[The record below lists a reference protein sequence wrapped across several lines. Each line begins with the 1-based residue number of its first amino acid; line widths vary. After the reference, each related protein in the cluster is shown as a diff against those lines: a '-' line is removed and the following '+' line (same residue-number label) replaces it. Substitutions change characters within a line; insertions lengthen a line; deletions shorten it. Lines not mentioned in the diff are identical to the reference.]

1 MVCKTTSTEAARRR
15 LAGIGL
21 VEAMVAIGITALLI
35 LVLTNVSMLSGRMFA
50 SFFNYVDLDD
60 ANRIAMD
67 TMTRDVRE
75 CNRVVSCSATRLVIE
90 DSDAFNVTYA
100 FDAGAATLTRSKAG
114 IERILLKECD
124 TLKFNL
130 GTHNPKDGNF
140 EVYETTDVSIAKVVN
155 ISWNCSRTILGKKAN
170 TENVQTARIVIRKQ
184 GS

>member
-1 MVCKTTSTEAARRR
+1 MVSKTTSTKAVRRR

-21 VEAMVAIGITALLI
+21 VEAMIAIGITALLI

-100 FDAGAATLTRSKAG
+100 FNAGAATLTRSKAG
-114 IERILLKECD
+114 IELSSATGDAEVPRRDHHPD
-124 TLKFNL
+124 TRELEDPNML
-130 GTHNPKDGNF
+130 RRRPIARVAVTTAVVAGTAARVGNR
-140 EVYETTDVSIAKVVN
+140 VDRRQDRRGN
-155 ISWNCSRTILGKKAN
+155 
-170 TENVQTARIVIRKQ
+170 
-184 GS
+184 